1 MNLLPAIDIL
11 GGKAVRLAQGDYQRV
26 TVYNDDP
33 VAQARIFADEGATWL
48 HVVDL
53 DGARDGVPGNAEVIT
68 RIIAETGLKVEV
80 GGGVRTL
87 DTLGR
92 YVEAGATRVVMGTA
106 LIKSPQ
112 TVEQAVARYGSVVT
126 AGIDAR
132 DGYVAVEG
140 WVDSSRIAATELVAR
155 LGQMGIAYL
164 VYTDISRDGMQTGI
178 DAAAYARIAQAS
190 GVGVIASGGIST
202 LDDLRAL
209 SAAAADVQGPGY
221 LEGAITGRAI
231 YEGSFS
237 VAQGLDAVASR

>member
-33 VAQARIFADEGATWL
+33 VAQAMSFADQGATWL

-53 DGARDGVPGNAEVIT
+53 DGARDGVPGNAEVIA

-106 LIKSPQ
+106 LIKSPE

-140 WVDSSRIAATELVAR
+140 WVDSSQIAATELVAR

-178 DAAAYARIAQAS
+178 DAQAYARIAQAS

-209 SAAAADVQGPGY
+209 AAAAAGIEGPGY

>member
-33 VAQARIFADEGATWL
+33 VAQARSFADEGATWL

-106 LIKSPQ
+106 LIKSPE

-140 WVDSSRIAATELVAR
+140 WVDSSQIAATELVAR

-178 DAAAYARIAQAS
+178 DAQAYARIAQAS

-209 SAAAADVQGPGY
+209 AAAAAGIEGPGY

>member
-33 VAQARIFADEGATWL
+33 VAQARSFADEGATWL

-53 DGARDGVPGNAEVIT
+53 DGARDGVPGNAEVIA

-106 LIKSPQ
+106 LIKSPE

-140 WVDSSRIAATELVAR
+140 WVDSSQIAATELVAR

-178 DAAAYARIAQAS
+178 DAQAYARIAQAS

-209 SAAAADVQGPGY
+209 AAAAAGIEGPGY

>member
-33 VAQARIFADEGATWL
+33 VAQARSFADEGATWL

-106 LIKSPQ
+106 LIKSPE

-140 WVDSSRIAATELVAR
+140 WVDSSQIAATELVAR

-178 DAAAYARIAQAS
+178 DAQAYARIAQAS

-237 VAQGLDAVASR
+237 VAQGLDALASR

>member
-33 VAQARIFADEGATWL
+33 VAQARSFADEGATWL

-178 DAAAYARIAQAS
+178 DAAAYACIAQAS

>member
-1 MNLLPAIDIL
+1 M
-11 GGKAVRLAQGDYQRV
+11 

-33 VAQARIFADEGATWL
+33 VAQARSFADEGATWL

-53 DGARDGVPGNAEVIT
+53 DGARDGVPGNAEVIAC
-68 RIIAETGLKVEV
+68 IIAETGLKVEV

>member
-106 LIKSPQ
+106 LIKSSQ

-155 LGQMGIAYL
+155 LGEMGIAYL

>member
-33 VAQARIFADEGATWL
+33 VAQARSFADEGATWL

-106 LIKSPQ
+106 LIKSPE

-140 WVDSSRIAATELVAR
+140 WVDSSQIAATELVAR

-178 DAAAYARIAQAS
+178 DAQAYARIAQAS

-202 LDDLRAL
+202 LGDLRAL

>member
-33 VAQARIFADEGATWL
+33 VAQAMSFADQGATWL

-106 LIKSPQ
+106 LIKSPE

-140 WVDSSRIAATELVAR
+140 WVDSSQIAATELVAR

-178 DAAAYARIAQAS
+178 DAQAYARIAQAS

-209 SAAAADVQGPGY
+209 AAAAAGIEGPGY